1 MPQIPVHKSVNKLLT
16 VWGVDRRLFFLAMI
30 MGAATFTAF
39 STLVGAALMFA
50 VLYGLARQAT
60 KHDPQILRIIIN
72 ASKFT
77 AQYDP
82 SKRQQY
88 GVQIIAAPRH
98 NL

>member
-1 MPQIPVHKSVNKLLT
+1 MQIPVYKSVNKLLT
-16 VWGVDRRLFFLAMI
+16 VWGVDRRLFFLAMV

-39 STLVGAALMFA
+39 STLVGAALMFGT
-50 VLYGLARQAT
+50 LYVLARQAT
-60 KHDPQILRIIIN
+60 KNDPQILRIIMN
-72 ASKFT
+72 SSKLK

-82 SKRQQY
+82 CKRQKY